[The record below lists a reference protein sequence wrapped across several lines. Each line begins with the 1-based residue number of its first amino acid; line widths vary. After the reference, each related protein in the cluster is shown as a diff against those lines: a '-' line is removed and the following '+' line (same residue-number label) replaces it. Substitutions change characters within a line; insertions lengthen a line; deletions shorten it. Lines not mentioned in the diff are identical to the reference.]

1 MKLTAIDSKTGK
13 VIMSQSGGMTEEN
26 FRRTLAATFPAV
38 NENDIV
44 IVADG
49 TIVGKAS
56 GLERMPKQDINKKSV
71 VWKGSFYDLGGYA
84 NMNREITLRLLQRG
98 YAVKLDVLKTAQQAD
113 PVTISMINAL
123 ANIKIGNEHS
133 CPLVVGFTPM
143 PVQTRGRKVIF
154 FTMME
159 TQGLHAEFADR
170 CNKYASEIW
179 VPCKFYI
186 DIFKKG
192 GIVKPMHL
200 IPLGV
205 NEKIYTPDAKEPAAK
220 YEEMPSGRIVEELP
234 KKFRFISLFGWSYRK
249 GPDVLCRSFLSEFS
263 ADDDVCLVIH
273 SRYAG
278 GSGEPQKEYVRKEIR
293 QYYAEIGKENPPPIY
308 YCGDEITISDLPGCY
323 AAADCF
329 VYCSRGEG
337 FGLPVI
343 EAGACGIPVISTYN
357 TAMTEYLDEDVA
369 YLVQTDELA
378 PANDKLT
385 WITEYY
391 RDQLFPL
398 LGEKAITD
406 FRRLMRHVYTTP
418 KEAEEKAQKFRE
430 RILREYTWD
439 SCADRVSKRL
449 MT

>member
-1 MKLTAIDSKTGK
+1 
-13 VIMSQSGGMTEEN
+13 MTEDN
-26 FRRTLAATFPAV
+26 FRRTLTSTFPDIEA
-38 NENDIV
+38 NEII

-49 TIVGKAS
+49 VIIGKAGGAEKLPRQS
-56 GLERMPKQDINKKSV
+56 SNQKAVI
-71 VWKGSFYDLGGYA
+71 WKGSFYDLGGYA
-84 NMNREITLRLLQRG
+84 NMNREITMRLIQRG
-98 YAVKLDVLKTAQQAD
+98 FSVKLDVLKTAQQAD
-113 PVTISMINAL
+113 ALTISMINAL
-123 ANIKIGNEHS
+123 ANVKISNEHS

-143 PVQTRGRKVIF
+143 PVNTRGRKVIF

-159 TQGLHAEFADR
+159 TQGLHPEFADR
-170 CNKYASEIW
+170 CNKFASEIW

-205 NEKIYTPDAKEPAAK
+205 NHRIYTPDAKEPKAR
-220 YEEMPSGRIVEELP
+220 YEEMPTGNIVEELP
-234 KKFRFISLFGWSYRK
+234 KKFRFISLFGWSFRK

-263 ADDDVCLVIH
+263 KDDDVCLVIH

-293 QYYAEIGKENPPPIY
+293 SYYTEIGKENAPPIY
-308 YCGDEITISDLPGCY
+308 YCGDEVTIADLPGCY

-343 EAGACGIPVISTYN
+343 EAGACDIPVISTYN
-357 TAMTEYLDEDVA
+357 TAMTEYLDDDVA
-369 YLVQTDELA
+369 FLVQTDELA

-391 RDQLFPL
+391 RDQNFPV
-398 LGEKAITD
+398 LGEKAIKD
-406 FRRLMRHVYTTP
+406 FRRLMRQVYSSP
-418 KEAEEKAQKFRE
+418 KEGEEKARKFKE
-430 RILREYTWD
+430 RILNEYTWD
-439 SCADRVSKRL
+439 VCADRVAKRL
-449 MT
+449 LA